1 MHNYLSNN
9 RRLLGCIF
17 ITLISFSF
25 LTSKSLF
32 KKQDLEINR
41 KKEMHNGAQ
50 KIVKSHLMM
59 RSFENEIEWAKYGKF
74 KYKFK
79 KGLTSL

>member
-1 MHNYLSNN
+1 MYFHYFNKFFFPN
-9 RRLLGCIF
+9 IKKH
-17 ITLISFSF
+17 I
-25 LTSKSLF
+25 

-59 RSFENEIEWAKYGKF
+59 RSFENEIEWANYGKF
-74 KYKFK
+74 KCNFK

>member
-17 ITLISFSF
+17 ITLILISFSF
-25 LTSKSLF
+25 LHQKAYLKNKTWKST
-32 KKQDLEINR
+32 E
-41 KKEMHNGAQ
+41 
-50 KIVKSHLMM
+50 KIVKSHLMLC
-59 RSFENEIEWAKYGKF
+59 SFENEIEWAKYGKF
-74 KYKFK
+74 KCNLK